1 MLTETADLLAL
12 AMALAVGLILGIER
26 GWSGRTEPEGG
37 RAAGLRTFAVAALA
51 GGICTRVPG
60 GLWGLLV
67 VTAAIAA
74 LMTAAYALQAE
85 RRQDFGITTSLTLVI
100 TPLLGALAAQQPLE
114 GIATAAVIAGLLS
127 FKQELHDWLARLAR
141 AELLASVQLLI
152 VAVVLLP
159 ILPVEIA
166 GPWGPLSPRAI
177 GWLVLLVLGISF
189 IGYVLVRVT
198 GTRSGLLLTALLGG
212 LVSSTAVTVAYA
224 RISAEARDGARV
236 LGAGV
241 ALACAI
247 MAPRVA
253 VEVGVVAPA
262 LLDRLWLPLGL
273 LALVPLVYAGLA
285 ARAGGAAAPAGG
297 PVLRNPLAIGAAL
310 ILAAGVTLLT
320 LGVQAGQA
328 WFGEGAV
335 YALAALSGTVD
346 VDAIAVSLAQQS
358 LVGLPGEVAS
368 RGIVIALIVNSLVKA
383 ALIALLAAPV
393 IRWRCAAALAGGG
406 LAALAALPFS

>member
-1 MLTETADLLAL
+1 MPTDITEFLAL

-37 RAAGLRTFAVAALA
+37 RAAGVRTFAVAALA
-51 GGICTRVPG
+51 GGVCTLVPG
-60 GLWGLLV
+60 GVWSLLV
-67 VTAAIAA
+67 VTAAVGA
-74 LMTAAYALQAE
+74 LMTAAYLMQAQ
-85 RRQDFGITTSLTLVI
+85 RRQDFGLTTSITLVA
-100 TPLLGALAAQQPLE
+100 TPLLGALAARQPLE
-114 GIATAAVIAGLLS
+114 GVATAAVIAGLLS
-127 FKQELHDWLARLAR
+127 FKQELHGWVARLAR

-189 IGYVLVRVT
+189 VGYVLVRLT

-224 RISAEARDGARV
+224 RISAEARDGSRV
-236 LGAGV
+236 LGAGI

-253 VEVGVVAPA
+253 IEVGVVAPA
-262 LLDRLWLPLGL
+262 LLERLWLPLGL
-273 LALVPLVYAGLA
+273 LTLVPLAYASLA
-285 ARAGGAAAPAGG
+285 ARAGGASAPAGG

-310 ILAAGVTLLT
+310 ILAAGVTVLT
-320 LGVQAGQA
+320 LGVQAGQS

-358 LVGLPGEVAS
+358 LVGLPVEVAS
-368 RGIVIALIVNSLVKA
+368 RGIVVAVIVNSLVKA
-383 ALIALLAAPV
+383 ALVALLAAPA
-393 IRWRCAAALAGGG
+393 IRWRCAAALAGGAA
-406 LAALAALPFS
+406 AALVALPFS